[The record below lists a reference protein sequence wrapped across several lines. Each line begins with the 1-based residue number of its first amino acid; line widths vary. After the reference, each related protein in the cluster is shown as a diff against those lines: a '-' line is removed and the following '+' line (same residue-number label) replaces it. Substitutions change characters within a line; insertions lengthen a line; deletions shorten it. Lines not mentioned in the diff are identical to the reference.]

1 MKKGIAFYEKA
12 LTLVDIQDN
21 SAIKHI
27 DTVTVKPGKEAEL
40 KHLIQEMDEAGLLTQ
55 KYQYSHLVLKKHSKH
70 SKIFGTSLN
79 KFVTF
84 FLKTAQACSM
94 GFKSGE

>member
-1 MKKGIAFYEKA
+1 MKEERNHISP
-12 LTLVDIQDN
+12 N
-21 SAIKHI
+21 RNAIIRSKNRLRERKFIHSEENQK
-27 DTVTVKPGKEAEL
+27 TVV
-40 KHLIQEMDEAGLLTQ
+40 
-55 KYQYSHLVLKKHSKH
+55 YYSYLVLKKHSKH

-84 FLKTAQACSM
+84 FFKTAQACSM

>member
-1 MKKGIAFYEKA
+1 MQKKE
-12 LTLVDIQDN
+12 LV
-21 SAIKHI
+21 SK
-27 DTVTVKPGKEAEL
+27 
-40 KHLIQEMDEAGLLTQ
+40 
-55 KYQYSHLVLKKHSKH
+55 YSHLVLKKHSKH